1 MQRISIFKKIGI
13 GIGIG
18 FSVLGSASDRI
29 GFEKSSSAYGSPI
42 IPIMKKHGEVRI
54 AIDYRRLNKKTIP
67 RRFPIPH
74 PQDLI
79 ENVRGASV
87 FSVVDLKQAYFHV
100 AVKPSDRPKTAFLVP
115 WGKYQWKRL
124 PLGLLGAPFT
134 FGEAMAYLFRDLEFV
149 VCYFDDILIFSKN
162 ITDHLKHLKMTLDR
176 LAEYGFIIND
186 DKWQLFQEEVLF
198 LGYRVSGK
206 GMCLRVWPS
215 KPLDLISIDFLV
227 DLPKTARGNVHILV
241 INDHFYDMK
250 NMFSI

>member
-1 MQRISIFKKIGI
+1 MPF
-13 GIGIG
+13 
-18 FSVLGSASDRI
+18 
-29 GFEKSSSAYGSPI
+29 
-42 IPIMKKHGEVRI
+42 
-54 AIDYRRLNKKTIP
+54 
-67 RRFPIPH
+67 
-74 PQDLI
+74 
-79 ENVRGASV
+79 
-87 FSVVDLKQAYFHV
+87 
-100 AVKPSDRPKTAFLVP
+100 
-115 WGKYQWKRL
+115 
-124 PLGLLGAPFT
+124 GLLGAPFT

-149 VCYFDDILIFSKN
+149 VCYFDDILIFSNN

-241 INDHFYDMK
+241 INDHFSRFIRLYAIKDRRAETAAKYVADFCLDFGIPRKSLSDKDPAYEATLFKELMRILQIK
-250 NMFSI
+250 KIRTSGYRPQTNGLTEQSNSVIKKYLTIYLDDNADKDNWDLY